1 MSFNGS
7 APISS
12 SRSISSTASRS
23 GRFCSSKLMEVSS
36 STSGMSSY
44 SSSLASDNDSSS
56 SVASDK
62 CCRSMSTSRS
72 RFMSWWNGDSG
83 GGDNG
88 DEKRS
93 RSSPPFAFRLFD
105 PRLASVPSRRLG
117 FCGTEIAQRSPRS
130 PRVPP
135 FLHPHQF
142 PLFPPTNSFLLF
154 LPSNP
159 PPFHL
164 YIFFLDSIIE
174 LHFYQQNRYAL
185 FQRIKRKKK
194 KHCQYQLNN
203 SRTTEDTLT
212 HISRAPPPCF
222 RSTPPSLPV
231 TFDE

>member
-1 MSFNGS
+1 METQAVVTMVMKKGHGLRPLSLFDFSTQDLPLCPLDAS
-7 APISS
+7 A
-12 SRSISSTASRS
+12 
-23 GRFCSSKLMEVSS
+23 
-36 STSGMSSY
+36 
-44 SSSLASDNDSSS
+44 
-56 SVASDK
+56 SVAQK
-62 CCRSMSTSRS
+62 LRSVLL
-72 RFMSWWNGDSG
+72 DLP
-83 GGDNG
+83 
-88 DEKRS
+88 EY
-93 RSSPPFAFRLFD
+93 RLSYT
-105 PRLASVPSRRLG
+105 L
-117 FCGTEIAQRSPRS
+117 TN
-130 PRVPP
+130 
-135 FLHPHQF
+135 FLF
-142 PLFPPTNSFLLF
+142 FPPTNSFLLF

-164 YIFFLDSIIE
+164 YIFFLDSSIE

>member
-1 MSFNGS
+1 
-7 APISS
+7 
-12 SRSISSTASRS
+12 
-23 GRFCSSKLMEVSS
+23 METQAVVTMVMKKGHGLRPLS
-36 STSGMSSY
+36 
-44 SSSLASDNDSSS
+44 
-56 SVASDK
+56 
-62 CCRSMSTSRS
+62 
-72 RFMSWWNGDSG
+72 
-83 GGDNG
+83 
-88 DEKRS
+88 
-93 RSSPPFAFRLFD
+93 LFD
-105 PRLASVPSRRLG
+105 FSTQDLPLCPLDASAS
-117 FCGTEIAQRSPRS
+117 GTEIAQRSPRS

-164 YIFFLDSIIE
+164 YIFFLDSSIE